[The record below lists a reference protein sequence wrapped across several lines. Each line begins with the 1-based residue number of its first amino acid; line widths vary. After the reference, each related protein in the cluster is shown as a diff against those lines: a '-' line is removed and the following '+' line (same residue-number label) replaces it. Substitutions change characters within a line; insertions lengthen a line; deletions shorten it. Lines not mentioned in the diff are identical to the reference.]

1 VHLDSQSGIMNL
13 VRRLLTRP
21 NKQQSARLCVV
32 NRTREIQLAHSIE
45 VADEASTRRKGLLGR
60 MNLAAGEGLW
70 IVPCE
75 AVHTFGMKFPIDLV
89 FLDRNKIVKKVKH
102 NVVPGRLS
110 MCLSAHSV
118 LELASGAIQS
128 TGTLPGDKLEFGS
141 AA

>member
-1 VHLDSQSGIMNL
+1 
-13 VRRLLTRP
+13 
-21 NKQQSARLCVV
+21 VV

>member
-1 VHLDSQSGIMNL
+1 MNL

-60 MNLAAGEGLW
+60 VNLATGEGLW

-75 AVHTFGMKFPIDLV
+75 AVHTFGMNFAIDLV
-89 FLDRNKIVKKVKH
+89 YLDRRHRVVKTRSA
-102 NVVPGRLS
+102 VPPSRISG
-110 MCLSAHSV
+110 CLKAHSV
-118 LELASGAIQS
+118 LELPAGTVTA
-128 TGTLPGDKLEFGS
+128 TGTKAGDELSLERCGAETAS
-141 AA
+141 